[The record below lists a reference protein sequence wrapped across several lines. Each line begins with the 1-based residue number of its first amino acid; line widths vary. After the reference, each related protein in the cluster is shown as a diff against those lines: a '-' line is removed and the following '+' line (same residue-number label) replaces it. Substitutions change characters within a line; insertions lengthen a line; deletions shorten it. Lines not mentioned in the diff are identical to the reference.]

1 MAQEK
6 KKSFLKIFGGNLRA
20 SDFFYLVKINEGFV
34 FILKSFLAWHL
45 AENFRH
51 PPITVLYCDVKN
63 HHTTHNLLICSGE
76 ELLAIEASAFQFPRM
91 DSLL

>member
-1 MAQEK
+1 MHQ
-6 KKSFLKIFGGNLRA
+6 F
-20 SDFFYLVKINEGFV
+20 FFYLVKINESFV

-51 PPITVLYCDVKN
+51 PPITVLYCDVKT

-76 ELLAIEASAFQFPRM
+76 ELLAIEASAFEFPRM